1 MSEPV
6 TFTNVSK
13 PPSVM
18 PPAAMLHGDP
28 CTLVI
33 FGAVGDLARR
43 KLMPAVYYLAKKKL
57 LADDFRIVGV
67 GIEPLDDAKYR
78 EAVRAA
84 LASADEVKDF
94 DEGVF
99 AELAPRMSW
108 VGGDLTASA
117 VYETLGKAL

>member
-6 TFTNVSK
+6 TVTNVSK
-13 PPSVM
+13 PASIV
-18 PPAAMLHGDP
+18 PPAAMMHGDP

-57 LADDFRIVGV
+57 LADDFRIIGV

-78 EAVRAA
+78 ATMHAA
-84 LASADEVKDF
+84 LSCADEVKDF
-94 DEGVF
+94 DESVF
-99 AELAPRMSW
+99 A
-108 VGGDLTASA
+108 D
-117 VYETLGKAL
+117 